1 MNTGVSP
8 TESALSTP
16 EVLGTEG
23 PDTPSLLLS
32 ELIEHLGRHTVTPLG
47 RVDPT
52 GRVLGTEFYD
62 ALDELTDAP
71 SSLLIVPSG
80 THFDATHLA
89 ELAASVADL
98 DYCAIAMKC
107 LDEHEPILAAIAET
121 AGIPILRV
129 APRVSWGLFEAL
141 VGRLLGEQ
149 RRSEDAHFDRGAEP
163 LFALANSLA
172 GLFGGSV
179 AIEDLGRRIIAY
191 SSVPGQ
197 AIDSLRTRGILA
209 RRVPASPFNEDQ
221 YRTVIRSEEPIKYPQ
236 LDDEL
241 PRVAYA
247 IRAGALPL
255 GTIWAIYDSEVD
267 HLTPEQIERVKSAGA
282 IAAAHMLDDIRVREA
297 GQIPREERFRTLL
310 SGADV
315 TGTEFTELGIPDERG
330 AQLLAF
336 SLGENDHPATLAQL
350 RSSLQRQLSLLHPE
364 SVAVARR
371 GRVYAIIADAPHEQ
385 VRRLVDPLVPM
396 FDRLIGPGITIAL
409 PGRAQ
414 RPNEIARLREQ
425 ADVLFETA
433 ARLGA
438 DGNGAGVSRAGS
450 GRADSGGGALS
461 RGADRILTVSQ
472 LRPQLVLDRVA
483 GLLREDSA
491 TLIDPRLSTLAAEH
505 PQLTEAVLHWCQA
518 FGNITRAARELGV
531 HENTVRHRL
540 RRAEE
545 IAELPLADPD
555 MLLVTWLQLR
565 ALP

>member
-1 MNTGVSP
+1 MNTGVPPFS
-8 TESALSTP
+8 SLSHANEAFNAPKAP
-16 EVLGTEG
+16 EAYGEAG

-71 SSLLIVPSG
+71 GGLLIVPSG
-80 THFDATHLA
+80 AHFDAAHLA
-89 ELAASVADL
+89 ELASAIADL

-107 LDEHEPILAAIAET
+107 LDEHEPVLAAIAET

-267 HLTPEQIERVKSAGA
+267 HLTPEQVERVKSAGA

-310 SGADV
+310 SGTDV

-371 GRVYAIIADAPHEQ
+371 GRVYAIIADAPYEQ

-433 ARLGA
+433 ARLG
-438 DGNGAGVSRAGS
+438 GGARAG
-450 GRADSGGGALS
+450 GQPS

-483 GLLREDSA
+483 GLMAQESA
-491 TLIDPRLSTLAAEH
+491 TLVDPRLSSLAAEH
-505 PQLTEAVLHWCQA
+505 PQLAEAVLHWCQA

-545 IAELPLADPD
+545 IAELPLGDPD

>member
-1 MNTGVSP
+1 MNTGVP
-8 TESALSTP
+8 PICALSHANEAHEAYDAREP
-16 EVLGTEG
+16 HEPYDAPDAHESPDGSG

-71 SSLLIVPSG
+71 GGLLIVPSG
-80 THFDATHLA
+80 THFDASHLA
-89 ELAASVADL
+89 ELAAAIADL

-107 LDEHEPILAAIAET
+107 LDEHEPVLAAIAET

-267 HLTPEQIERVKSAGA
+267 HLTPEQVERVKSAGA

-310 SGADV
+310 SGTDV

-371 GRVYAIIADAPHEQ
+371 GRVYAIIADAPYEQ

-433 ARLGA
+433 GRLG
-438 DGNGAGVSRAGS
+438 
-450 GRADSGGGALS
+450 
-461 RGADRILTVSQ
+461 GADRILTVAQ

-483 GLLREDSA
+483 GLMAQESA
-491 TLIDPRLSTLAAEH
+491 TLVDPRLSSLAAEH
-505 PQLTEAVLHWCQA
+505 PQLAEAVLHWCQA

-545 IAELPLADPD
+545 IAELPLGDPD